1 MAAQLA
7 YTSVGQRS
15 GETSVMEHSGQVEL
29 LDYDHAV
36 PAREP
41 RSQLV
46 KRILTYACGA
56 GVHPRSLPPGPCSS
70 FGVRLAAC
78 KYTVEASQLR
88 EKVL

>member
-1 MAAQLA
+1 
-7 YTSVGQRS
+7 
-15 GETSVMEHSGQVEL
+15 MEHSGQVEL

-36 PAREP
+36 PARKP

-56 GVHPRSLPPGPCSS
+56 GVHPGPLPLGLCSS

-78 KYTVEASQLR
+78 KYTVEASHLR